1 MEADGATL
9 RLADGS
15 AIAAGIRAGVSTGEA
30 IVAIRPESIRLT
42 RMQAPDIA
50 SFKGTVTHRIF
61 LGSSA
66 EYAVTVPGLG
76 DFLVTADRR
85 SMNESDLVEP
95 GEAVYLGFDPGAA
108 HVFSASS
115 AA

>member
-1 MEADGATL
+1 LAT
-9 RLADGS
+9 S
-15 AIAAGIRAGVSTGEA
+15 ARPGVAPGDV
-30 IVAIRPESIRLT
+30 IVAIRPEAIRLT
-42 RMQAPDIA
+42 RAA
-50 SFKGTVTHRIF
+50 VGSTSFAGTVTHRIF

-95 GEAVYLGFDPGAA
+95 GEAVFLGFDPGMA
-108 HVFSASS
+108 HVFSAQVSSGQVSPASS
-115 AA
+115 A